1 MISELQNRG
10 TLDLIFTIRGGVP
23 TSPYTTFEHV
33 NLLTFNIYF
42 ENPNCNFS
50 IISMFS
56 LPHISQPYVIMG
68 TTIWLKSLR
77 RTSRGKN
84 KHLALRSRE
93 NIALLPLNYN
103 IDPLHPELAATLC
116 YYDSIV
122 CVEEYIKL

>member
-1 MISELQNRG
+1 MISELQNSS

-23 TSPYTTFEHV
+23 TSPYTIFEHV

-42 ENPNCNFS
+42 KNRNCNFS

-68 TTIWLKSLR
+68 TTIWLNSLR

-93 NIALLPLNYN
+93 NIALLPFSYIFCFDLLNF
-103 IDPLHPELAATLC
+103 TL
-116 YYDSIV
+116 
-122 CVEEYIKL
+122 